1 MELIIDGE
9 KIPGKSLVELMK
21 NAANIILYNEGIKNP
36 EIEISVTFVDTEEIR
51 ELNRNFRNIDKVT
64 DVLSFPQFQF
74 PADIP
79 QEGVVLLGD
88 VVICM
93 EMIEK
98 QAKEFSHSE
107 ERETLYLF
115 THSMLHLLGYDH
127 IKEDDKALMRKAEE
141 KVMNELGIHG

>member
-21 NAANIILYNEGIKNP
+21 NAADIILYNEGIKNP

-93 EMIEK
+93 EMIKK